1 MESLNFTYTII
12 IIIRASEALSALRN
26 AASKESLQNA
36 QQLLQQAS
44 TSESIVLS
52 AGSSGSRLCA
62 AAFRPPGL
70 GSRHCPLQQACLDE
84 NERLELHGWLQSTGP
99 VESDRSLECTN
110 RLPHR
115 LNFSDNE
122 SPAMTLSDLPRAI
135 AG

>member
-12 IIIRASEALSALRN
+12 LIFRESEALSALRN

-36 QQLLQQAS
+36 QQAS
-44 TSESIVLS
+44 TSESIVLC

-62 AAFRPPGL
+62 VAFRPPGL

-99 VESDRSLECTN
+99 VESNRSLECTN
-110 RLPHR
+110 RLPR
-115 LNFSDNE
+115 RSNFSDDE